1 MVLNKDLVRT
11 YVEIYSTFDDTI
23 FDNMYEL
30 GLRDYNYYKEKY
42 GIIEDDNEL
51 MALTIVQKSKH
62 ILTIRNAKITN
73 IKAQLIVDDIDNHI
87 KRILSKYSSPIIY
100 SDLEWEQ

>member
-11 YVEIYSTFDDTI
+11 YVEMYSTFDDTI

-62 ILTIRNAKITN
+62 ILTIRNAKLTS

-100 SDLEWEQ
+100 SDLE